1 MPAEYRVDQPFDH
14 LKVRMASDHVLHIQ
28 LNRPAHQNA
37 LCPRMWTELAQ
48 CFRAVQTNPDVRSV
62 LLSGEGAGF
71 CSGLDLS
78 QTSFHAAPKGLIPS
92 RKAYR
97 LRALILEIQAAINQV
112 QNCHKPVVAAIH
124 GYCIGS
130 GIDLAAACD
139 VRYCTDSAVF
149 GTKDAALGVVADIG
163 TLQRLQAVV
172 QGDSWF
178 REICLTGRT
187 FSADEATH
195 QGFVSSVYSTRQMML
210 DAALHTANSIA
221 SQSPITVLGTK

>member
-1 MPAEYRVDQPFDH
+1 MPAEYRVDQPFDRI
-14 LKVRMASDHVLHIQ
+14 KARMTSDHVLHIQ

-62 LLSGEGAGF
+62 LLSGEGVGF
-71 CSGLDLS
+71 CSGLDLT

-97 LRALILEIQAAINQV
+97 LRTLIREIQAAVNQI
-112 QNCHKPVVAAIH
+112 QSCHKPVVAAIH
-124 GYCIGS
+124 GYCIGG

-149 GTKDAALGVVADIG
+149 GIKDAALGVVADIG
-163 TLQRLQAVV
+163 TLQRLQKVV
-172 QGDSWF
+172 QGDSWV

-187 FSADEATH
+187 FSADEAIR
-195 QGFVSSVYSTRQMML
+195 QGFVSSVYSSQQTML
-210 DAALHTANSIA
+210 EFALCTANSIA
-221 SQSPITVLGTK
+221 AQSPITVLGTK